1 MNIRKLLLST
11 LLLSL
16 WGGIAWAEI
25 KEIPVE
31 ELEPTREQQQSA
43 LLILRVVDRY
53 HYKEQ
58 QLDDAM
64 SNAIFDRYLE
74 SLDPNKSFLS
84 QKDIERFEIYRTH
97 FDDMLRTARLDPPF
111 DIFKVFRQRVDE
123 RIEQAVKLLDG
134 TFDFTVDERYQFDRS
149 KAEWSKDAVALDEL
163 WRKRVK
169 SDVLGLRLKEKS
181 ADEIKETLTKRY
193 LGIQRRTRQLSS
205 TDIFQTFV
213 NAYTLSLEPH
223 TSYMSPRVSE
233 NFNISMRLSLEGI
246 GAVLSSEDEYTVVQ
260 RTVVGGPARLSG
272 SVRSGDRIVAVGQ
285 GADGEVVD
293 VIGWR
298 LQDVVD
304 LIRGPKGTT
313 VVLRLLPES
322 EGADGKIN
330 EVILVRNKI
339 KLEDQAAKKRIIE
352 GLGGMGPVRI
362 GVIDLPTFY
371 RDFRGQSNGD
381 KDSRSTTED
390 VRKLIAELMAE
401 GVDGL
406 VIDLR
411 ENGGGALTE
420 AVELTGLFIPSGPVV
435 QVKNSSGELEVEQDP
450 DPKLVYGGPLA
461 VLVDRNSA
469 SASEIF
475 AGAIQDY
482 KRGIIIGEPTFGK
495 GTVQTLVDL
504 GRLIPQNSDKL
515 GLLRLTMAQ
524 FFRINGG
531 STQFRGVVPDIVFPS
546 ASDSEEQGER
556 GLDNALPWAEI
567 KPAVYQDQGLSS
579 LQPSLMQH
587 QERIKTDPG
596 FNYLEKKASLLKEV
610 KERDSVSL
618 KESER
623 KKEWE
628 SQEQRQKSLKNDFRK
643 AIGLKSLSDEEEE
656 AEGKK
661 RLADGDSGNDP
672 FARIMLDEAARILS
686 DYITGQNEARSAMIR

>member
-1 MNIRKLLLST
+1 MNIRKLLLPI
-11 LLLSL
+11 LLLGLFTSGA
-16 WGGIAWAEI
+16 WGDA
-25 KEIPVE
+25 KEVPVA
-31 ELEPTREQQQSA
+31 ELEPSREQQQSA

-64 SNAIFDRYLE
+64 SSDILDRYME
-74 SLDPNKSFLS
+74 SLDPNKSFFSL
-84 QKDIERFEIYRTH
+84 KDVERFEIYRSRL
-97 FDDMLRTARLDPPF
+97 DDALRTARLDPPF

-123 RIEQAVKLLDG
+123 RIDHAMKLLNKE
-134 TFDFTVDERYQFDRS
+134 FDFTVDEYYRFDRS
-149 KAEWSKDAVALDEL
+149 EVGWAEDEKVLNGL

-169 SDVLGLRLKEKS
+169 SDILGLRLKEKPN
-181 ADEIKETLTKRY
+181 DEIKETLKKRY

-205 TDIFQTFV
+205 TDIFQTFI

-223 TSYMSPRVSE
+223 TAYMSPRVSE

-246 GAVLSSEDEYTVVQ
+246 GAVLSSKDEYTEVR
-260 RTVVGGPARLSG
+260 RTVLGGPARLSG
-272 SVRSGDRIVAVGQ
+272 KINTGDRIIGVGQ
-285 GADGEVVD
+285 GVDGEVVD
-293 VIGWR
+293 IIGWR

-304 LIRGPKGTT
+304 KIRGPKGTT
-313 VVLRLLPES
+313 VRLKVLPES
-322 EGADGKIN
+322 EGTDGN
-330 EVILVRNKI
+330 SSLVTLVRNKI

-352 GLGGMGPVRI
+352 GLGNMGPVRI

-371 RDFRGQSNGD
+371 RDFQGQSNGV
-381 KDSRSTTED
+381 KDSRSTTAD
-390 VRKLIAELMAE
+390 VRKLIAELMDE
-401 GVDGL
+401 GIDGL

-411 ENGGGALTE
+411 DNGGGALTE

-435 QVKNSSGELEVEQDP
+435 QVKNASGELDIERDP

-482 KRGIIIGEPTFGK
+482 ERGIIIGEPTFGK

-504 GRLIPQNSDKL
+504 GRMIPQRSDKL

-531 STQFRGVVPDIVFPS
+531 STQFRGVVPDIIYPS
-546 ASDSEEQGER
+546 ADDSEEHGER

-567 KPAVYQDQGLSS
+567 RPASFEHQGLSS
-579 LQPSLMQH
+579 LQKYRGQH
-587 QERIKTDPG
+587 QTRIKSDPG
-596 FNYLEKKASLLKEV
+596 FVYLTSQASLLKEV
-610 KERDSVSL
+610 RERDTVSL
-618 KESER
+618 KETER

-628 SQEQRQKSLKNDFRK
+628 SRESHQKALKNSFRE
-643 AIGLKSLSDEEEE
+643 AIGLKALTDEEEE
-656 AEGKK
+656 AEDKK
-661 RLADGDSGNDP
+661 RLADGDKHDDP
-672 FARIMLDEAARILS
+672 FTKIMLNEAARILS
-686 DYITGQNEARSAMIR
+686 DYIVDQSRSVMAH

>member
-1 MNIRKLLLST
+1 MNIRKLLLLT
-11 LLLSL
+11 LLLGL
-16 WGGIAWAEI
+16 WSTGLWADA
-25 KEIPVE
+25 KEVPVA

-58 QLDDAM
+58 RLDDEM
-64 SNAIFDRYLE
+64 SSNILDRYLE
-74 SLDPNKSFLS
+74 SLDPNKSFFS
-84 QKDIERFEIYRTH
+84 YKDIERFEVYRGLL
-97 FDDMLRTARLDPPF
+97 DDALRTARLDSPF

-123 RIEQAVKLLDG
+123 SVGRAVNLLDKE
-134 TFDFTVDERYQFDRS
+134 FDFSIDERYHFDRS
-149 KAEWSKDAVALDEL
+149 EQGWAKDSQALGEI

-169 SDVLGLRLKEKS
+169 SDILGLRLKDK
-181 ADEIKETLTKRY
+181 ADKEIKETLKKRY
-193 LGIQRRTRQLSS
+193 LGIRRRTHQLSS

-223 TSYMSPRVSE
+223 TAYMSPRVSE

-246 GAVLSSEDEYTVVQ
+246 GAVLSSKDEYTEVQ
-260 RTVVGGPARLSG
+260 RTVLGGPARLSG
-272 SVRSGDRIVAVGQ
+272 KIQSGDRIIGVGQ
-285 GADGEVVD
+285 GVDGEVVD
-293 VIGWR
+293 IIGWR

-304 LIRGPKGTT
+304 KIRGPKGTT
-313 VVLRLLPES
+313 VRLRVLPES
-322 EGADGKIN
+322 EGTDGRASL
-330 EVILVRNKI
+330 VTLVRNKI
-339 KLEDQAAKKRIIE
+339 KLEDQAAKKSIIE
-352 GLGGMGPVRI
+352 GLDNMGPVRI

-371 RDFRGQSNGD
+371 RDFQGQSNGV

-390 VRKLIAELMAE
+390 VRKLIGELMDE
-401 GVDGL
+401 GIDGL

-461 VLVDRNSA
+461 VLVDRDSA

-482 KRGIIIGEPTFGK
+482 RRGIVIGEPTFGK

-504 GRLIPQNSDKL
+504 GRLIPKGNNKL

-531 STQFRGVVPDIVFPS
+531 STQFRGVVPDIIYPS
-546 ASDSEEQGER
+546 ASDSEEHGER

-567 KPAVYQDQGLSS
+567 RPASFEYQGLSS
-579 LQPSLMQH
+579 LQKYRGQH
-587 QERIKTDPG
+587 QARIKSDPG
-596 FNYLEKKASLLKEV
+596 FLYLENQAALLKEV
-610 KERDSVSL
+610 RDRDTVSL

-628 SQEQRQKSLKNDFRK
+628 SRESRRKKLKNSFRE
-643 AIGLKSLSDEEEE
+643 AVGLKILTVEEEE

-661 RLADGDSGNDP
+661 RLAAGNNHDDP
-672 FARIMLDEAARILS
+672 FSKIMLNEAARILS
-686 DYITGQNEARSAMIR
+686 DYIVDQTRSVMAH